1 MHRGPGQLRRRP
13 ATGVTASSI
22 ESRDVAGPR
31 LGRSWR
37 VLRVGV
43 LNERAYRVR
52 LVVAPVTLA
61 VQLYLYDRLWTAVF
75 SHTKVAAGFTLKQTL
90 TYSLM
95 ALLIA
100 RIRWNSRTFNVRDSL
115 AIAVREGTVAYWFL
129 RPISPA
135 RFYMWRQS
143 GDMLYGAVWAI
154 IGYVVLLVGGVIA
167 PPSGARGAVEF
178 GISLVL
184 GQMVLYYLGQIV
196 DICTFW
202 MMSNNGIVRMY
213 YFIQDLLSG
222 VFVPLWFMPGFLL
235 AAATWL
241 PFSAG
246 VNVPLSLYVGR
257 IPAKNAEYQLG
268 LQVFW
273 VVVLALFSQWMWS
286 LAARRVT
293 VQGG

>member
-1 MHRGPGQLRRRP
+1 M
-13 ATGVTASSI
+13 TASLI
-22 ESRDVAGPR
+22 HADAAGLRPHH
-31 LGRSWR
+31 SWR
-37 VLRVGV
+37 IIRLGV

-52 LVVAPVTLA
+52 LVVAPATLA

-75 SHTKVAAGFTLKQTL
+75 SHTTVAAGLTLQQTL
-90 TYSLM
+90 SYSLM

-115 AIAVREGTVAYWFL
+115 AVAVREGTVAYWFL

-143 GDMLYGAVWAI
+143 GDMLYGAAWALA
-154 IGYVVLLVGGVIA
+154 GYIVLLSTGVIA
-167 PPSGARGAVEF
+167 TPAGVGRALVF
-178 GISLVL
+178 VLSLLL
-184 GQMVLYYLGQIV
+184 GQIILYYLGQIV
-196 DICTFW
+196 DVGMFW
-202 MMSNNGIVRMY
+202 FVNNSAIVRMY

-222 VFVPLWFMPGFLL
+222 VFVPLPFMPVLL
-235 AAATWL
+235 LTFATWL

-257 IPAKNAEYQLG
+257 IPLAHAGRELA
-268 LQVFW
+268 LQAGW
-273 VVVLALFSQWMWS
+273 ILVLAVLSKWLWS
-286 LAARRVT
+286 RASRRVT

>member
-1 MHRGPGQLRRRP
+1 M
-13 ATGVTASSI
+13 TASLTQA
-22 ESRDVAGPR
+22 DAAGLRPHH
-31 LGRSWR
+31 SWR
-37 VLRVGV
+37 IIRLGV

-52 LVVAPVTLA
+52 LVVAPITLA

-75 SHTKVAAGFTLKQTL
+75 SHTAVAAGLTLRQTL

-115 AIAVREGTVAYWFL
+115 AVAVREGTVAYWFL

-143 GDMLYGAVWAI
+143 GDMLYGAAWALA
-154 IGYVVLLVGGVIA
+154 GYVVLLSTNVIATPGGV
-167 PPSGARGAVEF
+167 ARALVF
-178 GISLVL
+178 ALSLLL
-184 GQMVLYYLGQIV
+184 GQIVLYYLGQIV
-196 DICTFW
+196 DIGMFW
-202 MMSNNGIVRMY
+202 FVNNSAIVRMY

-222 VFVPLWFMPGFLL
+222 VFVPLPFMPALL
-235 AAATWL
+235 LTFATWL

-246 VNVPLSLYVGR
+246 INIPLSLYVGR
-257 IPAKNAEYQLG
+257 IPFAHAGRELA
-268 LQVFW
+268 LQGVW
-273 VVVLALFSQWMWS
+273 VVVLAAVSKWLWS
-286 LAARRVT
+286 RASRRVT